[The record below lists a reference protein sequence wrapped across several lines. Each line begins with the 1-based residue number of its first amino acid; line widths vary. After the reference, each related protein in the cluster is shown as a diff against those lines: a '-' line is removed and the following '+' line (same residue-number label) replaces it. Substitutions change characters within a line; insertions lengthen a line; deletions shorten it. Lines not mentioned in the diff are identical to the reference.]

1 MPERPAPGEA
11 SAAPGLAGPP
21 AGIEGVDLPGPFP
34 VGEYARALRDRLRG
48 FRRVQLFGEVSNLG
62 TSKVQAYFELR
73 DAGGAVPVSVWRSD
87 LDRLGLPEGAL
98 ADGAQVVVAGG
109 CDYYGGSATAS
120 PSFSFRATA
129 LRPAGEGDLLAQIA
143 RLRGQLA
150 AEGLTEPQK
159 RLRRPALP
167 RTIGVV
173 TGEQGKARGDVLAA
187 LQRRGWAGRL
197 VWAFAPVQGRQAA
210 PRIGRALQDLAA
222 AGAEV
227 AIVARGG
234 GSVADLL
241 AFSDETLCRTV
252 ALLPIPVIA
261 SLGHHADRTVLD
273 DVAAASCSTPTHA
286 AETAVPVTI
295 GDARASA
302 RDSARQLQ
310 SHGRRATAERARTLR
325 QLARVPA
332 ERVDRQRGRLHQQ
345 LREVRAAA
353 RRGRHD
359 ALRHQHTVAV
369 VLGRKAAAAALEPRR
384 ATLRARAAALAA
396 HDPDRTLARGYV
408 LARGPA
414 GEVVTTAAGAREA
427 GTLDLAFQD
436 GSVRAAVE
444 DPAP

>member
-1 MPERPAPGEA
+1 MPERPGPGAA
-11 SAAPGLAGPP
+11 SGGPAPP

-143 RLRGQLA
+143 RLRAQLA

-159 RLRRPALP
+159 RLPRPALP

-197 VWAFAPVQGRQAA
+197 VWAFAPVQGGQAA
-210 PRIGRALQDLAA
+210 PRIGQALQDLAA

-286 AETAVPVTI
+286 AETAVPIAI

-302 RDSARQLQ
+302 RDAARQLQ
-310 SHGRRATAERARTLR
+310 AHGRRATAARARTLR

-332 ERVDRQRGRLHQQ
+332 ERVERQRARLHQQ
-345 LREVRAAA
+345 LREIRAAA

-359 ALRHQHTVAV
+359 ARRHQHTVAV

-414 GEVVTTAAGAREA
+414 GEVVTTTAGARAA